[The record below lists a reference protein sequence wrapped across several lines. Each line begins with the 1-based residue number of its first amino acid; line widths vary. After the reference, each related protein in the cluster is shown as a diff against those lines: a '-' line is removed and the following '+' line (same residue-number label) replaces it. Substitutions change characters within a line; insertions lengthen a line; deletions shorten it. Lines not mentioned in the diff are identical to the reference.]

1 VDQPPLRL
9 HPSVFLATAV
19 TFIVTTG
26 AAHTQSRDCSIAPRG
41 IGVSMGRVSPYV
53 ELSQGAV
60 DTVPRGSILV
70 RNGFQLAG
78 RGDLPIAGPWRVRVE
93 AAAASWPVV
102 RQTYSDDFQLTA
114 TETAG
119 HVGVRQVAAMIGRQ
133 GGRSPVCGYVL
144 AGGGFYSLD
153 FRGAAVRRPGVA
165 LTAGIELPT
174 GERGAVQVDVQL
186 HLINTQARYPIAFS
200 DVPAASLMVGWSL
213 RF

>member
-1 VDQPPLRL
+1 VDQPLRL
-9 HPSVFLATAV
+9 HLPVVPATALIL
-19 TFIVTTG
+19 TL
-26 AAHTQSRDCSIAPRG
+26 AAGVAHAQSRDCSIAPRG
-41 IGVSMGRVSPYV
+41 IGVSIGRVSPYL

-60 DTVPRGSILV
+60 DSVPRGSILV

-78 RGDLPIAGPWRVRVE
+78 RGDLPVAGPWRVRLE
-93 AAAASWPVV
+93 AAAAKWPVV
-102 RQTYSDDFQLTA
+102 RQTYGDDFQSTT

-119 HVGVRQVAAMIGRQ
+119 HIGVRQIAAMIGRQ
-133 GGRSPVCGYVL
+133 GGRSPACGYVL

-165 LTAGIELPT
+165 LTAGMEFPT

-200 DVPAASLMVGWSL
+200 DVPAASLLVGWSL